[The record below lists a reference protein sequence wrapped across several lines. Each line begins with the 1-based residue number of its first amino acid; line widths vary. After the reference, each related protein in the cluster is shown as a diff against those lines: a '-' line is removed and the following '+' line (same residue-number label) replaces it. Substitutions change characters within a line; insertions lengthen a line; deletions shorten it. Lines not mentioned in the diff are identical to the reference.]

1 MRKILACILLLC
13 ALSASAQEEWYIG
26 KPIRDFTFTGLD
38 TVSRNELAA
47 LVQPY
52 VGQAFSLELFWQVQE
67 TLYALD
73 YFESIESNALPVD
86 GEAGVIV
93 EFTVKEKPTVADI
106 LLEGNRQLRRTEIL
120 EKVLVKKADMVTQAQ
135 VNADAEAI
143 AGLYLEKGFT
153 EAKVTGSLEAGKE
166 GSNTV
171 KVRFAILEGVQTA
184 IRAIAFSGNA
194 FASEST
200 LRKTMKT
207 KQQSLFSSGLF
218 QEAKLEEDLASLLE
232 YYGEHG
238 FVDARIEKVDRAVER
253 DEKESK
259 NFLSI
264 TIYLNEGEQWTYGGM
279 GFQGNQIFS
288 SEQLAA
294 LVRQAPDKILN
305 RTRLEADTQRVADLY
320 YENGYIFNV
329 IGRDETRD
337 EKKKEISYTIR
348 IVEKDRAH
356 IESLILKGNTKTKDN
371 VILRELPFAEGD
383 IFSKAKVL
391 QGLRNLYNLQYFTS
405 IQPETPQ
412 GSAEG
417 LMDLV
422 LNVEEGSTANINFGV
437 TFSGGD
443 YPISGVLKWSE
454 NNFLGRG
461 QALGVNL
468 EISSLRQLAA
478 LSFTEP
484 WLFGKRWSGGVSL
497 SFEHAVVPNIYQDV
511 MGPVFQ
517 GDEDN
522 AVPDPFY
529 GYMVDPTTGEPSTGA
544 DAITDYAYAV
554 NHGYQM
560 PDQYTM
566 DYTTWRISVGIDSG
580 YRYFTP
586 LGWLGV
592 RGGLSTSLELVEY
605 DPELYRPFDPVIR
618 AGQGIWQNVNKLGV
632 TLFWDKRDY
641 FLNPSK
647 GFYLAQGAT
656 FAAGF
661 PLGTREYIRTDSTVE
676 GFLTLVDWQAT
687 ENWKFRLILAGHSAL
702 SFILPQFWNDEA
714 LTITNDRLYIDG
726 WNVARG
732 WPLERDLF
740 ALWDNRLELRMPIAE
755 QVLWGVFFMDAVV
768 GYPTVSAMGNMV
780 LDDFLFS
787 FGGGIRFSI
796 PQFPIRLYL
805 AKRFKA
811 ENGNVV
817 WQDGDLPFFGT
828 TVDFVI
834 SLGGDTF

>member
-1 MRKILACILLLC
+1 
-13 ALSASAQEEWYIG
+13 
-26 KPIRDFTFTGLD
+26 
-38 TVSRNELAA
+38 
-47 LVQPY
+47 
-52 VGQAFSLELFWQVQE
+52 
-67 TLYALD
+67 
-73 YFESIESNALPVD
+73 
-86 GEAGVIV
+86 
-93 EFTVKEKPTVADI
+93 
-106 LLEGNRQLRRTEIL
+106 
-120 EKVLVKKADMVTQAQ
+120 
-135 VNADAEAI
+135 
-143 AGLYLEKGFT
+143 
-153 EAKVTGSLEAGKE
+153 
-166 GSNTV
+166 
-171 KVRFAILEGVQTA
+171 
-184 IRAIAFSGNA
+184 
-194 FASEST
+194 
-200 LRKTMKT
+200 
-207 KQQSLFSSGLF
+207 
-218 QEAKLEEDLASLLE
+218 
-232 YYGEHG
+232 
-238 FVDARIEKVDRAVER
+238 
-253 DEKESK
+253 
-259 NFLSI
+259 
-264 TIYLNEGEQWTYGGM
+264 
-279 GFQGNQIFS
+279 
-288 SEQLAA
+288 
-294 LVRQAPDKILN
+294 
-305 RTRLEADTQRVADLY
+305 
-320 YENGYIFNV
+320 
-329 IGRDETRD
+329 
-337 EKKKEISYTIR
+337 
-348 IVEKDRAH
+348 
-356 IESLILKGNTKTKDN
+356 
-371 VILRELPFAEGD
+371 
-383 IFSKAKVL
+383 
-391 QGLRNLYNLQYFTS
+391 
-405 IQPETPQ
+405 
-412 GSAEG
+412 
-417 LMDLV
+417 
-422 LNVEEGSTANINFGV
+422 
-437 TFSGGD
+437 
-443 YPISGVLKWSE
+443 
-454 NNFLGRG
+454 
-461 QALGVNL
+461 
-468 EISSLRQLAA
+468 
-478 LSFTEP
+478 
-484 WLFGKRWSGGVSL
+484 
-497 SFEHAVVPNIYQDV
+497 
-511 MGPVFQ
+511 
-517 GDEDN
+517 
-522 AVPDPFY
+522 
-529 GYMVDPTTGEPSTGA
+529 
-544 DAITDYAYAV
+544 
-554 NHGYQM
+554 
-560 PDQYTM
+560 M